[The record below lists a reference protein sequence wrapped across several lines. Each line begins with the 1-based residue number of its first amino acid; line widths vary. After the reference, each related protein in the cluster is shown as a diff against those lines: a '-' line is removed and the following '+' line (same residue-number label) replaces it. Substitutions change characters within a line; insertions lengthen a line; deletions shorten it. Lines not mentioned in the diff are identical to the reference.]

1 MSEWTQNKVQGII
14 QDNELIL
21 SSINYFTDKISFV

>member
-14 QDNELIL
+14 QDSELIL
-21 SSINYFTDKISFV
+21 SFINYFTDKISFV